1 MARTNRE
8 VLEKNLSMA
17 RKNLAGSIRRNSK
30 SQKEDERL
38 VKKFEK
44 RLELLDAIGE
54 EKYTEMFPYE

>member
-1 MARTNRE
+1 MARTNKE
-8 VLEKNLSMA
+8 VLERNLGMA
-17 RKNLAGSIRRNSK
+17 RKNLEGSIRRNSK
-30 SQKEDERL
+30 SQKEDLRL

>member
-54 EKYTEMFPYE
+54 EEYTEMFPYK